1 MRRVLVAVVVL
12 GALALVPSP
21 SHAQELTEARLQ
33 AIEAASRGRSGC
45 GEPELLA
52 AIALYRDAPA
62 GTVLRVRLAAFVQ
75 DGAFFAGACR
85 GRSVSARVPTR
96 AAPTSRTQKRSG
108 ASARP
113 LLDQARM
120 QGICADEVRDVTELL
135 ASLEGRTGSALVV
148 LTSVVDREVARLD
161 HCERAEALPV
171 EVGRVEIVVAE
182 PRRAD
187 VASRAALDE
196 ARPDIRALYRA
207 ALVDTPALR
216 GRVGLA
222 LELGTGGNVARCRVE
237 RPSGFARPLLLGI
250 VRRIERVVLPGLD
263 EGAVVR
269 IEIELAP

>member
-1 MRRVLVAVVVL
+1 
-12 GALALVPSP
+12 
-21 SHAQELTEARLQ
+21 
-33 AIEAASRGRSGC
+33 
-45 GEPELLA
+45 
-52 AIALYRDAPA
+52 
-62 GTVLRVRLAAFVQ
+62 
-75 DGAFFAGACR
+75 
-85 GRSVSARVPTR
+85 
-96 AAPTSRTQKRSG
+96 
-108 ASARP
+108 
-113 LLDQARM
+113 M

>member
-85 GRSVSARVPTR
+85 GEIGVGASSHPSGAHVPNAEEVR
-96 AAPTSRTQKRSG
+96 